1 MASEAWVTLAT
12 NDSYAVGVL
21 VLAHSLQAAK
31 STRPLVVM
39 ITNQVSTSMRSKLAE
54 VATIQEVN
62 VMDSAD
68 TAHLALLARPELGIT
83 FTKLHCWTLT
93 QYTKC
98 VFLDADTLIVQNCDE
113 LFNREEL
120 SAAPDAGWPDC
131 FNSGVFVFRP
141 SLETYSNVIE
151 FAISQ
156 GSFDGG
162 DQGLLN
168 MFFSDWATK
177 DIARRLPFI
186 YNMTASA
193 VYSYRPA
200 YKHYG
205 KDVRIVHFIGSP
217 KPWQVLDPSAL
228 PTAVASEHV
237 NQWWD
242 IFTSQVKPQL
252 STSMPCSPT
261 EEPTP
266 ALGVAAQFAKISVA
280 EHQPGT
286 DGGSASGSSADLSSP
301 EQSAQRREAWERG
314 EIDYTG
320 KDAFDNI
327 MDKMLK
333 TMDSN
338 KKA

>member
-12 NDSYAVGVL
+12 NDSYAIGVL
-21 VLAHSLQAAK
+21 VLANSLQAVK
-31 STRPLVVM
+31 SSRPLVVM
-39 ITNQVSTSMRSKLAE
+39 ITNQVSSAMRARLAE
-54 VATIQEVN
+54 VASIQEVN

-83 FTKLHCWTLT
+83 FTKLHCWTLI
-93 QYTKC
+93 QYSKC

-113 LFNREEL
+113 LFDREEL

-131 FNSGVFVFRP
+131 FNSGVFVFKP
-141 SLETYSNVIE
+141 SLETYSNVID
-151 FAISQ
+151 FAVSQ

-177 DIARRLPFI
+177 DITRRLPFI
-186 YNMTASA
+186 YNMTATA

-205 KDVRIVHFIGSP
+205 KDVKIVHFIGSP
-217 KPWQVLDPSAL
+217 KPWQVPDPSAL
-228 PTAVASEHV
+228 PTPAASEHV
-237 NQWWD
+237 NQWWQ

-252 STSMPCSPT
+252 SSSM
-261 EEPTP
+261 
-266 ALGVAAQFAKISVA
+266 LGVAAQFAQLSVA
-280 EHQPGT
+280 ANQGS
-286 DGGSASGSSADLSSP
+286 DGASASGGGNVPELSTP
-301 EQSAQRREAWERG
+301 EQTAQRREAWERG

-333 TMDSN
+333 TMDTNN
-338 KKA
+338 KKP

>member
-31 STRPLVVM
+31 SSRPLVVM
-39 ITNQVSTSMRSKLAE
+39 ITNQVTTSMRAKLAE
-54 VATIQEVN
+54 VASIQEVN
-62 VMDSAD
+62 VLDSAD

-98 VFLDADTLIVQNCDE
+98 VFLDADTLVVQNCDE
-113 LFNREEL
+113 LFDREEL
-120 SAAPDAGWPDC
+120 SASPDAGWPDC
-131 FNSGVFVFRP
+131 FNSGVFVFKP
-141 SLETYSNVIE
+141 SMETYSNVIE

-217 KPWQVLDPSAL
+217 KPWQVPDPSAL
-228 PTAVASEHV
+228 PTALASEHV

-252 STSMPCSPT
+252 STSM
-261 EEPTP
+261 
-266 ALGVAAQFAKISVA
+266 LGVAAQFARLSVA
-280 EHQPGT
+280 EHQPS
-286 DGGSASGSSADLSSP
+286 DGGSASGGAAEISSP
-301 EQSAQRREAWERG
+301 EQAAQRREAWERG

-338 KKA
+338 KKE